1 VAKHQGQPN
10 CIVFTTTFA
19 MIVIGIERVPEW
31 HVPHLVLR
39 AVFCLVAD
47 EGFGRVT
54 VWISFDG
61 ELRVPGSTHHLHT
74 FKETSVA
81 WPGVPAEHDRRI
93 DLVFEILGG
102 AH

>member
-10 CIVFTTTFA
+10 CIVFPTTFA

-61 ELRVPGSTHHLHT
+61 ELRVPGSTDQFHA
-74 FKETSVA
+74 FEETPITRSGIA
-81 WPGVPAEHDRRI
+81 AEHDRRI
-93 DLVFEILGG
+93 DLVFKIL
-102 AH
+102 